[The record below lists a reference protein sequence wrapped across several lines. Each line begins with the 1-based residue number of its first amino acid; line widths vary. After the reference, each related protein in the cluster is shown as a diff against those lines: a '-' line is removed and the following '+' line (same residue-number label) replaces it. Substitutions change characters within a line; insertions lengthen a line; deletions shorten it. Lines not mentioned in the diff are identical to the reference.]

1 MAHFKHINKQ
11 FTWTIVDWYSALRKF
26 FQRGWRE
33 THALLLIKAFDR
45 RCPVTE
51 EFVKFTVL
59 FLFHFLINFI
69 IDISINN

>member
-1 MAHFKHINKQ
+1 MAHLKHIDKE
-11 FTWTIVDWYSALRKF
+11 FTWTIVDWHSALRKF
-26 FQRGWRE
+26 LQRGGWE
-33 THALLLIKAFDR
+33 THALLLIETFDR